1 MVCTGKRL
9 AARHGAFTL
18 IEILAVIAIIAIILA
33 MVLPVLVSVRE
44 KGRAT
49 TCLNNL
55 SQLGK
60 AFQMYMQD
68 YDGYLPCAFNVL
80 SEGRGMWVALSPPCT
95 FALRL
100 GECHYMPEQGVLY
113 PYVKNPAIYVCPSDP
128 YGIQT
133 RLSYGMNV
141 NLGAD
146 RLVVHESEITKPSQ
160 TVLLVEQPYD
170 EIFHGPGFRG
180 AYINSPDDIT
190 LPCHTEGERCV
201 NLPAGT
207 QCFKPVACYHNS
219 ASNALF
225 VDGHAKTFPK
235 NTLKVMYFK
244 TNQ

>member
-1 MVCTGKRL
+1 MFRKDGRL
-9 AARHGAFTL
+9 AIRHRAFTL
-18 IEILAVIAIIAIILA
+18 VEILVVIAIIAVILA
-33 MVLPVLVSVRE
+33 IVLPVFLRVRE
-44 KGRAT
+44 KGRAM

-68 YDGYLPCAFNVL
+68 YDGYLPRAFNVL
-80 SEGRGMWVALSPPCT
+80 SAGRGMWVALSPPCT

-113 PYVKNPAIYVCPSDP
+113 PYVRNRAIYVCPSDP

-133 RLSYGMNV
+133 HLSYGMNV

-146 RLVVHESEITKPSQ
+146 VLVVHESEIIKPSQ

-170 EIFHGPGFRG
+170 EVFHCPGFRG
-180 AYINSPDDIT
+180 AYVNSPDDIT
-190 LPCHTEGERCV
+190 LPCHTDGRRCV
-201 NLPAGT
+201 NLPTGT
-207 QCFKPVACYHNS
+207 QCFKPVACYHNYT
-219 ASNALF
+219 SNVLF
-225 VDGHAKTFPK
+225 VDGNVKIFPK
-235 NTLKVMYFK
+235 DKLKVGFFK